1 MKSIYIL
8 LFKKIRFFY
17 LNTKGQKRLFIIAG
31 SLNVL
36 VTNIFLQ
43 FLIFLEIFPIIIS
56 TLFSQIINMFF
67 GYFLY
72 SRKVFSIKK
81 IYKLKFLIKY
91 IFLMIILQQL
101 NAAGILFLT
110 KLGITK
116 SIAAI
121 ILIPLLAI
129 ISFILQKIWIFLVQ

>member
-1 MKSIYIL
+1 MKSIYML
-8 LFKKIRFFY
+8 LFKKIRIFY
-17 LNTKGQKRLFIIAG
+17 LNTKGQKRLFIMAG

-36 VTNIFLQ
+36 VTNLFLQ
-43 FLIFLEIFPIIIS
+43 LFIILEFFPIIIS
-56 TLFSQIINMFF
+56 TLISQIINMVL

-81 IYKLKFLIKY
+81 VYKLKFLIKY
-91 IFLMIILQQL
+91 IFLMIILWQI
-101 NAAGILFLT
+101 NNTGILFLT

-121 ILIPLLAI
+121 ILIPLLAT
-129 ISFILQKIWIFLVQ
+129 ISFILQKTWIFLV